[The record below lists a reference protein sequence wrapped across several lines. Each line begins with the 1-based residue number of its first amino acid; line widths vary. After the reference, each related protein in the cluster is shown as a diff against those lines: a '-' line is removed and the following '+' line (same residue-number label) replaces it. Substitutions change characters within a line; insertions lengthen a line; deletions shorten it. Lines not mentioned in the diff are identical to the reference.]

1 MVIRRPVIGRV
12 YGEIGWL
19 VIRHPVIGRVYG
31 EIGWLLGIP

>member
-19 VIRHPVIGRVYG
+19 
-31 EIGWLLGIP
+31 LGVPSLVECTVR